1 MSNMRFVVLAAL
13 LSTAALAQDRGN
25 PKQPSSQPADAVP
38 VSVPDSYLIGP
49 EDILS
54 IRVWGDSNL
63 SGAYAVGPD
72 GKITLPLVGDVA
84 ASGLT
89 RDVLKRQLTLAV
101 SKFDKE
107 PEITIQLLQVNSKKF
122 YIAGE
127 VNRQGQF
134 PLAVPITVFE
144 ALNGAAQGFKDFANK
159 SDIVILRAGKPIK
172 FNYQEIV
179 KGKHLEQNILLQN
192 GDTIIVH

>member
-1 MSNMRFVVLAAL
+1 MRFVVLAAL
-13 LSTAALAQDRGN
+13 LSVAGLAQGKGKE
-25 PKQPSSQPADAVP
+25 KQPSSQPADAVP
-38 VSVPDSYLIGP
+38 VSVPDSYSIGP

-54 IRVWGDSNL
+54 IRVWGDPNL

-89 RDVLKRQLTLAV
+89 RDALKRQLTLAV

-107 PEITIQLLQVNSKKF
+107 PEITIQFTVNSKKF

-159 SDIVILRAGKPIK
+159 SDIVILRGGKPIK

-179 KGKHLEQNILLQN
+179 IGKLLEQNILLQN